1 MQFDI
6 TLLSNIIKFFN
17 EAFEWSTGI
26 KVSKVYLLLF
36 KKTWLTVNSYILDTP
51 IKTVSFSRVNASF
64 SIENGKNF
72 VLASE
77 F

>member
-17 EAFEWSTGI
+17 EAFEWSTEI

-36 KKTWLTVNSYILDTP
+36 KKTWLTVNSHIFEQTDEVCIFFTLECFIQY
-51 IKTVSFSRVNASF
+51 R
-64 SIENGKNF
+64 EW
-72 VLASE
+72 
-77 F
+77 

>member
-1 MQFDI
+1 MK
-6 TLLSNIIKFFN
+6 LLNGALELKFQKSIYF
-17 EAFEWSTGI
+17 F
-26 KVSKVYLLLF
+26 F

-72 VLASE
+72 VLGSE

>member
-17 EAFEWSTGI
+17 EAFEWSSEI

-36 KKTWLTVNSYILDTP
+36 KKEMV
-51 IKTVSFSRVNASF
+51 
-64 SIENGKNF
+64 NGKF
-72 VLASE
+72 TYLLDEVLYLFHE
-77 F
+77 